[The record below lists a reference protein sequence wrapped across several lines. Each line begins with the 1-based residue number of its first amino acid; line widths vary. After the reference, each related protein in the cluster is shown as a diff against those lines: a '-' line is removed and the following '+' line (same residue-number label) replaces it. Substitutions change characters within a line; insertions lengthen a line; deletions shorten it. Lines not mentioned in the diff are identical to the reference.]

1 MRVQLSQEK
10 ASNEVMMRRLVGIC
24 AVFAVA
30 AASGVAVAQT
40 HVVKKPETVVRAIGV
55 FEWTGDEA
63 KPTASRLVPVSVFID
78 SQLEDAGIY
87 MARPVPFALY
97 TGTIFEV
104 QKSGIPEGT
113 VQLAYERH
121 LEGNS
126 VTQFDD
132 GWLGY
137 GLFKPASQGPVYAS
151 RKGGPLPQVVA
162 SGGNR
167 PKLGNKTDSGTAA
180 ATADDSSRPTMR
192 RRTGSD
198 STDTAASGDSGSTPA
213 TTTTAS
219 NDDSSRPTMRRR
231 TDSTASDSTSSTDST
246 PDKTST
252 TQPTTTTASDDP
264 DRPVL
269 KRRADSTD
277 TPDAAADDSAAT
289 PAPASSTSDS
299 SKTASSD
306 DSNRPTMRR
315 RTPDSTDSASTTID
329 STDDTDRP
337 TLKKRTPQQQGK
349 SQKRQGDTASVS
361 SVGGSLNDDP
371 DRPTLHRGSGSD
383 SPDGGIPPLNGLPAD
398 MHQRVAVSDAKDRPE
413 HDFAR
418 PWDSDSERADV
429 LAKMQEFARAR
440 LAKYDVP
447 APAQPAPVPAASTQ
461 KTTAKAKKPAPPPPP
476 PTPVA
481 LSDESLRG
489 YTLSYGGS
497 ATFVYSASSP
507 GIGGATRYV
516 SIVAQR
522 ELMGEPK
529 VALSSVTDT
538 THLDRTPWMR
548 LVDVVDAEASNR
560 ASLLFELR
568 GQSARQFALYRVI
581 GSTAEQI
588 FQTGTTE

>member
-1 MRVQLSQEK
+1 
-10 ASNEVMMRRLVGIC
+10 MRRLVGIC
-24 AVFAVA
+24 AALAVA
-30 AASGVAVAQT
+30 VASGAASAQT

-55 FEWTGDEA
+55 FEWTGDES

-78 SQLEDAGIY
+78 NQLEDAGIY

-137 GLFKPASQGPVYAS
+137 GLFKPASQAPVYTA
-151 RKGGPLPQVVA
+151 RKSGPLPQVVA

-167 PKLGNKTDSGTAA
+167 PKLGNKTDSGT
-180 ATADDSSRPTMR
+180 
-192 RRTGSD
+192 
-198 STDTAASGDSGSTPA
+198 
-213 TTTTAS
+213 TTAS
-219 NDDSSRPTMRRR
+219 ADDSSRPTMRRR
-231 TDSTASDSTSSTDST
+231 TDSGSSDDSGATTSTNTPPASTTSADSSRPTMRRRTDSDSTDTTASADST
-246 PDKTST
+246 PAK
-252 TQPTTTTASDDP
+252 PATTTAKTTESDDP

-269 KRRADSTD
+269 KRRSDSSD
-277 TPDAAADDSAAT
+277 TPDATADETAAT
-289 PAPASSTSDS
+289 PAATTSTADTT
-299 SKTASSD
+299 KTASSD

-315 RTPDSTDSASTTID
+315 RTSDSTDSSSTTSD
-329 STDDTDRP
+329 TSDDADRP
-337 TLKKRTPQQQGK
+337 TLKKRTPTPQGK

-371 DRPTLHRGSGSD
+371 DRPTLHRGAAAGGAD
-383 SPDGGIPPLNGLPAD
+383 TNGIPPLNGLPAD

-429 LAKMQEFARAR
+429 LAKMQDFARAR
-440 LAKYDVP
+440 LAKYDVAAP
-447 APAQPAPVPAASTQ
+447 APPSVPAPPAP
-461 KTTAKAKKPAPPPPP
+461 KTVAKGKKPVVVPPPPP
-476 PTPVA
+476 APVE
-481 LSDESLRG
+481 LTDESLRA

-507 GIGGATRYV
+507 GVGGATRYV

-522 ELMGEPK
+522 EPMSELK
-529 VALSSVTDT
+529 VALASVTDT

-548 LVDVVDAEASNR
+548 LIDVVDAEASNR